1 MPTFFGGKNRQE
13 PACLPKFFGLQN
25 LEWAR
30 KSMEILTSYVLISAG
45 NYAGFTY
52 FFSIFCWK
60 SIDLKAFR
68 AFGRISFRRLVFS
81 F

>member
-1 MPTFFGGKNRQE
+1 
-13 PACLPKFFGLQN
+13 
-25 LEWAR
+25 
-30 KSMEILTSYVLISAG
+30 MEILTSYDSYVLISAG

-68 AFGRISFRRLVFS
+68 AFGRISFHRLVFS